1 MLRAGAPAYFARAGA
16 GVCSAPAKLWQH
28 LTASYW
34 LDRSFLFIHAYTV
47 SRRCLMGNDRYVF
60 SSQQSPYICLL
71 LAELSFYYANTEKK
85 PDEVRHDSLW
95 TILMTLKGLPLSRT
109 LNRRHIIWRSVKIK
123 NKDSACAL
131 KCEIAVKFQLNFE
144 ISWIPRMPELEIF
157 CRSRS
162 FFGWSRSRRWK
173 KPEFAQH

>member
-1 MLRAGAPAYFARAGA
+1 MNNTLGRTIKILHYHWYFYNFINSTNCILLTLLSVIVSYSYFSAVRRRAGAGAPAYFDGA

-60 SSQQSPYICLL
+60 SSQQSPYTVFVFFSR
-71 LAELSFYYANTEKK
+71 SFRFIMQTWQK

-95 TILMTLKGLPLSRT
+95 TILMTLKSLPLSRT
-109 LNRRHIIWRSVKIK
+109 LNIRHIIWR
-123 NKDSACAL
+123 CAL
-131 KCEIAVKFQLNFE
+131 LPGNN
-144 ISWIPRMPELEIF
+144 R
-157 CRSRS
+157 
-162 FFGWSRSRRWK
+162 
-173 KPEFAQH
+173 